1 MNWLLIAITAH
12 FIFALVFVIDKYLFS
27 HTYLKPAAYAFYVGL
42 LGGLAILLF
51 PFGFSLLPL
60 KQILISFFAGTF
72 FVFAIFYFYKSVQLG
87 EVSRI
92 TPIIGGLVPLFTLL
106 FTYSFLGERLVF
118 NQLIAFSLLVLGG
131 IVMVWPRKQVCL
143 VSGIIK
149 SPLIKRLPLAV
160 LATLFFAGSYVLT
173 KFIYLE
179 QNFINGFIWIRLGG
193 ILGAGALFV
202 WPNTRKMIFET
213 SEKIKL
219 KTGKLA
225 ISSKALSGC
234 AFILLNYAIFLG
246 SVSLVNALQGVQYVF
261 LFVLALFL
269 SKKFPQIIREQIN
282 QSAVLQ
288 KVIAI
293 VFIVLGLGFLAL

>member
-1 MNWLLIAITAH
+1 MNWLLIAIIAH

-60 KQILISFFAGTF
+60 KQILISFFAGAF

-92 TPIIGGLVPLFTLL
+92 IPIIGGLVPLFTLI

-131 IVMVWPRKQVCL
+131 IIMAWPRKQVRF
-143 VSGIIK
+143 VSRIVK

-160 LATLFFAGSYVLT
+160 LAALFFAGSYVLS
-173 KFIYLE
+173 KSIYL
-179 QNFINGFIWIRLGG
+179 
-193 ILGAGALFV
+193 
-202 WPNTRKMIFET
+202 
-213 SEKIKL
+213 
-219 KTGKLA
+219 
-225 ISSKALSGC
+225 
-234 AFILLNYAIFLG
+234 
-246 SVSLVNALQGVQYVF
+246 
-261 LFVLALFL
+261 
-269 SKKFPQIIREQIN
+269 
-282 QSAVLQ
+282 
-288 KVIAI
+288 
-293 VFIVLGLGFLAL
+293 

>member
-27 HTYLKPAAYAFYVGL
+27 RTHLRPAAYAFYVGL

-60 KQILISFFAGTF
+60 KQILISFFAGAF

-131 IVMVWPRKQVCL
+131 IVMAWPRKQAYL
-143 VSGIIK
+143 VSRIVK

-160 LATLFFAGSYVLT
+160 LAALFFAASYVLT

-193 ILGAGALFV
+193 ILGAVVLFI

-213 SEKIKL
+213 TEKIKL
-219 KTGKLA
+219 KTGQLA
-225 ISSKALSGC
+225 ISSKVLSGC

-269 SKKFPQIIREQIN
+269 SKKFPQIIKEQIN
-282 QSAVLQ
+282 QSAILQ
-288 KVIAI
+288 KVVAI